1 LRTLFILFFLLRG
14 YIVFSQEL
22 ISIGG
27 GFSQNNLVSISYS
40 VGELAIET
48 LSSGNKIITQGF
60 QQPIMIV
67 SGIKEIPELDYEISV
82 FPNPTQD
89 KVILKVSTDLL
100 TNKYFSIYDMNGKLI
115 LRKKIDSNQSEIS
128 FSNFLQSMYLLKI
141 FDGRQELK
149 VFRIIKY

>member
-1 LRTLFILFFLLRG
+1 
-14 YIVFSQEL
+14 
-22 ISIGG
+22 
-27 GFSQNNLVSISYS
+27 
-40 VGELAIET
+40 
-48 LSSGNKIITQGF
+48 
-60 QQPIMIV
+60 MIV